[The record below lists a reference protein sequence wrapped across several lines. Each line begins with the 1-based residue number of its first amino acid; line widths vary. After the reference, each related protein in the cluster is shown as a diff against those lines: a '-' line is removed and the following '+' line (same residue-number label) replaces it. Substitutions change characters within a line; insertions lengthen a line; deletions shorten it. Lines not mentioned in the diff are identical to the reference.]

1 MSSND
6 PLKTTIMLMPDIFV
20 SSKPLPHP
28 CNSALGCPNVM
39 PLEKP
44 SLKHPDPSIHLFSV
58 EMLSCSKLA
67 MKTNASFAQAK
78 LNITN
83 IYMKVQISDT
93 KELLFMPATFPKQ
106 ALAFTCLQNK
116 SYGNTVRKK
125 KCSSQAISP
134 LPTVFSTHLKNF
146 LPFSSNLRLL
156 STNSFSL
163 ESPKIC
169 CLGKG

>member
-28 CNSALGCPNVM
+28 CNSALGRPNVM
-39 PLEKP
+39 LLEKP

-125 KCSSQAISP
+125 KMLVTSNFSFTHSVFYPFEELSAI
-134 LPTVFSTHLKNF
+134 FIKF
-146 LPFSSNLRLL
+146 
-156 STNSFSL
+156 
-163 ESPKIC
+163 KIVVYKFFQF
-169 CLGKG
+169 GIS